1 MAEKKAPTY
10 EPKTLHRASDDQ
22 TVVTTSAE
30 HEAKLRWDG
39 FRTAPAAKAKAVDPN
54 KQKPAQG

>member
-1 MAEKKAPTY
+1 MAEKKARSY
-10 EPKTLHRASDDQ
+10 EPKTLHRASDNK

-39 FRTAPAAKAKAVDPN
+39 FRTAPASKAKAADAN
-54 KQKPAQG
+54 KPKPDQG